1 MYVTKKIEL
10 KLLLNNCTYILLFI
24 TSIFTLL
31 FLYPIS
37 SIYRNR
43 YYKKIDVN
51 HLIIIITISV
61 PHNNDILIFFRLQSA
76 VKEENI

>member
-10 KLLLNNCTYILLFI
+10 KLLLNNCTYITLYNF
-24 TSIFTLL
+24 SFFTLL

-51 HLIIIITISV
+51 HLLLSLLYLFRTIM
-61 PHNNDILIFFRLQSA
+61 IF
-76 VKEENI
+76 